1 MEGMEGM
8 EAVAH
13 KTPALKQ
20 QRDRLQKRG
29 FSLIEAAFVLAV
41 VGAVIGTIWVAA
53 AKFYEDYKVNKT
65 VNDVALIVK
74 NLQGLISIRDS
85 EEMSMQGLTD
95 LTPTLIAAGVYPND
109 WVNGNIIKNPFGGTS
124 YARNYTNPNRFD
136 LYLTGLSK
144 PVCRK
149 LLVRLSAMSAMTMG
163 VQGISSINIGYI
175 AVTNGGG
182 WDPYTSFP
190 VSPET
195 AAGTCNNINNLPRS
209 IIIDAAFTRRN

>member
-1 MEGMEGM
+1 MLG
-8 EAVAH
+8 
-13 KTPALKQ
+13 
-20 QRDRLQKRG
+20 
-29 FSLIEAAFVLAV
+29 V
-41 VGAVIGTIWVAA
+41 VGLVIGGIWYSA

-74 NLQGLISIRDS
+74 NIQGLISIRDS
-85 EEMSMQGLTD
+85 EEVYMQGSND

-109 WVNGNIIKNPFGGTS
+109 WVNGDIIKNPFGGTS

-149 LLVRLSAMSAMTMG
+149 LLVRLSAISAMTSG
-163 VQGISSINIGYI
+163 VQGIESINIGYL
-175 AVTNGGG
+175 AVTNGGV
-182 WDPYTSFP
+182 WDHYTSFP

-195 AAGTCNNINNLPRS
+195 AAGTCNRINNLPS
-209 IIIDAAFTRRN
+209 LIIIDAAFTRIN

>member
-1 MEGMEGM
+1 MTRQNHNKRGFNLTRSHS
-8 EAVAH
+8 EAIAH
-13 KTPALKQ
+13 KT
-20 QRDRLQKRG
+20 RMG
-29 FSLIEAAFVLAV
+29 FNLIEAAFVLAV

-124 YARNYTNPNRFD
+124 YARKYTTRIV
-136 LYLTGLSK
+136 L
-144 PVCRK
+144 
-149 LLVRLSAMSAMTMG
+149 
-163 VQGISSINIGYI
+163 IYI
-175 AVTNGGG
+175 
-182 WDPYTSFP
+182 
-190 VSPET
+190 
-195 AAGTCNNINNLPRS
+195 
-209 IIIDAAFTRRN
+209 